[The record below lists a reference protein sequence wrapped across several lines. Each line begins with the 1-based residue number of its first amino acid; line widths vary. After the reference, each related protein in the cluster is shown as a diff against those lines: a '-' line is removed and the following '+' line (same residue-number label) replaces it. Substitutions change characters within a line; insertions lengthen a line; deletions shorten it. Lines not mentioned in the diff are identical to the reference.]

1 MVCNMN
7 ITHNPPKL
15 LDQLRQRLRYKHM
28 SYRTEQAYVGW
39 VRRFILFHNKRHP
52 QEMGKSDIECYL
64 TYLAND
70 CGVSAS
76 THHQA
81 LSALLFLY
89 KEVLGVALPWL
100 DEVSRPNRSKRLP
113 VVLSANEVLAV
124 LAHLEG
130 VHHLMVRLLYGTG
143 LRLHEMLMLRIKDVD
158 FEMNQLVVRSGK
170 GDKDRITV
178 LPKSLVAELQQ
189 QITQARAIFEQ
200 DRATQR
206 NGVMLPDAIERK
218 YPNAGQEWGWFW
230 LFPAPN
236 ESTEP
241 RAGVVRR
248 HHMHH
253 QAIQRAF
260 KTAVARAQIA
270 KPATLHTLR
279 HSFATHLLQSGTDIR
294 TIQSLLGHA
303 SVKTTMVYTHV
314 ISQGGF
320 GVISPL
326 DRLL

>member
-1 MVCNMN
+1 M
-7 ITHNPPKL
+7 
-15 LDQLRQRLRYKHM
+15 
-28 SYRTEQAYVGW
+28 GW

-170 GDKDRITV
+170 GDKDR
-178 LPKSLVAELQQ
+178 LVGLADETIRLIDSYIVNERKDGCEYLFVGNRGNKMDGKNTSAMLKVCARKASIENWEELHISNHTMRRTFATMMSEADVPIEVISKAMGHSGI
-189 QITQARAIFEQ
+189 QITSRYVK
-200 DRATQR
+200 R
-206 NGVMLPDAIERK
+206 
-218 YPNAGQEWGWFW
+218 
-230 LFPAPN
+230 
-236 ESTEP
+236 TE
-241 RAGVVRR
+241 
-248 HHMHH
+248 
-253 QAIQRAF
+253 QRAVN
-260 KTAVARAQIA
+260 AM
-270 KPATLHTLR
+270 
-279 HSFATHLLQSGTDIR
+279 
-294 TIQSLLGHA
+294 
-303 SVKTTMVYTHV
+303 SVVN
-314 ISQGGF
+314 F
-320 GVISPL
+320 
-326 DRLL
+326 